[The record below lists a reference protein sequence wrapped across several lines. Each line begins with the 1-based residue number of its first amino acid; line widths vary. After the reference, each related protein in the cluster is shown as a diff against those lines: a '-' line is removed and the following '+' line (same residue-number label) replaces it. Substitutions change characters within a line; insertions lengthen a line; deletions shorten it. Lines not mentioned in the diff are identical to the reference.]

1 MTSVP
6 EWEEIG
12 KKKKE
17 TRKRVPTVLYRVPG
31 GDCQGVMTG
40 LRPMAASVHALSR
53 SCLPGLRDQSF
64 WPSDIT
70 GGH

>member
-12 KKKKE
+12 KKKKKQGNVSLLSCTGYLEE
-17 TRKRVPTVLYRVPG
+17 TES
-31 GDCQGVMTG
+31 VMTG

-70 GGH
+70 GGY